1 MKLLRKIKILV
12 TVLSLIIF
20 AGSCNY
26 ITHST
31 FSGYN
36 EEGEPE
42 PDYNIT
48 LNDSYQDFVS
58 YIFMGNRI
66 DNFTTYFNAF
76 YTAETDYNL
85 AMQQIRTSTI
95 AAYNR
100 RLDSLNIV
108 TNISPQTKDLLN
120 KVVERASKV
129 IQFSKSSRFIDK
141 AVLLIGESYYYMQ
154 EYLQAERSLSEFLS
168 QFNSST
174 VKDKATLYFARTKM
188 RLGQDREA
196 ETLYK
201 SLITNTKNNSIKSDA
216 SFDLGVYYLTQ
227 RNQTEAMQYLKSSVD
242 FAQNSES
249 RAEKQFLLARIYS
262 RYEPNLSA
270 AAFSRAIQ
278 LSSNFDLK
286 FYSRLN
292 YGKALI
298 TDKKFRQAS
307 VLLEDM
313 ASDYRDYPEF
323 RQLVDLEIANNLLAQ
338 GLFDKAKIE
347 YYNVIVD
354 YPGTISASDSYFY
367 LANYYENVQGDFLKA
382 LVNYKKSNQENA
394 NANYSEISRDKSR
407 IFERYFELQGQA
419 ENTQKITIPMQNDEL
434 ENYRLRRLQQRG
446 IDVPR
451 RDGIDNRGG
460 LDGKGGGF
468 SSKYLGITD
477 DSTKVDSGDDGE
489 DILDPRRIRGIEFED
504 SGDSKNPGDFIE
516 ERKTSSEENIGEVKT
531 DNTKII
537 QKERFSALFQLAEI
551 FMYELNYPDSAEYY
565 LNVLIREETD
575 YINLA
580 KAYYAKALLLER
592 VNRNQEAEEIFNKI
606 INEFSNSQFAIESKK
621 QLGLEVTETFS
632 NIVDESFGTA
642 SGLILN
648 KNYEEAVTELH
659 KIISTNPDTTV
670 LPRAYYTLGWIYEN
684 GLSNKDSALHYYNI
698 IIGQYPFS
706 VYNNSVYE
714 KVTVL
719 TQNDKTQES
728 EEEKLPEENPEEM
741 KEVKEEIPIEKQ
753 VETDGT
759 PEKKSEETGNEEG
772 EKLSEDELQRL
783 LKELEQEGN

>member
-1 MKLLRKIKILV
+1 MKLLGKFKILISILTLV
-12 TVLSLIIF
+12 IF

-42 PDYNIT
+42 PDYNVT

-76 YTAETDYNL
+76 YTAETDYKL
-85 AMQQIRTSTI
+85 AMDQIRTTTI

-108 TNISPQTKDLLN
+108 TNISPQTRDLLT

-168 QFNSST
+168 QFEAST
-174 VKDKATLYFARTKM
+174 VKDEATLYFARTKM

-196 ETLYK
+196 ETLFK
-201 SLITNTKNNSIKSDA
+201 SLVLNSKNNSIRSDA

-227 RNQTEAMQYLKSSVD
+227 RNQAEAMQYLKSSVD
-242 FAQNSES
+242 YAVNSES

-262 RYEPNLSA
+262 RFEPELSV
-270 AAFSRAIQ
+270 AAFRRAID
-278 LSSNFDLK
+278 LSSNFDLT

-298 TDKKFRQAS
+298 ADGKHRQADE
-307 VLLEDM
+307 LLSDM

-323 RQLVDLEIANNLLAQ
+323 RQLVDLEIANNLLARGQ
-338 GLFDKAKIE
+338 FERAKIG
-347 YYNVIVD
+347 YFNVIVD
-354 YPGTISASDSYFY
+354 FPGTVSASDSYFY
-367 LANYYENVQGDFLKA
+367 LADYYENVQGDFLKA
-382 LVNYKKSNQENA
+382 LVNYNKANQENP
-394 NANYSEISRDKSR
+394 NSNYSDIIRSKSR
-407 IFERYFELQGQA
+407 VLDRYFVLQGQA
-419 ENTQKITIPMQNDEL
+419 ENEQKISIPMQNDEL
-434 ENYRLRRLQQRG
+434 EDYRMRRLQERG
-446 IDVPR
+446 IDVPG

-460 LDGKGGGF
+460 FDGKGGGF
-468 SSKYLGITD
+468 SSKIEIAFN
-477 DSTKVDSGDDGE
+477 DSIKSQSGE
-489 DILDPRRIRGIEFED
+489 DEEEIRDPRRIKEFEFED
-504 SGDSKNPGDFIE
+504 TGE
-516 ERKTSSEENIGEVKT
+516 ERQDTKQEVTEEVKIEDT
-531 DNTKII
+531 QSKL
-537 QKERFSALFQLAEI
+537 KERFSALFQLAEI
-551 FMYELNYPDSAEYY
+551 FMYDLNYPDSAEYY
-565 LNVLIREETD
+565 LDLLISEETD

-580 KAYYAKALLLER
+580 KAYYAKALLLVRED
-592 VNRNQEAEEIFNKI
+592 RNQEAETIFNKI
-606 INEFSNSQFAIESKK
+606 INEYSNSQFAIESKK
-621 QLGLEVTETFS
+621 QLGMTVTEAFS
-632 NIVDESFGTA
+632 DIIDESFGTA

-648 KNYEEAVTELH
+648 RNYEEAITELH

-670 LPRAYYTLGWIYEN
+670 LPRAYYSLGWIYEN
-684 GLSNKDSALHYYNI
+684 GLPNKDSALHYYNI

-706 VYNNSVYE
+706 AYNSRVYE

-719 TQNDKTQES
+719 TQNDPTLKKEEENIEEVNEEFS
-728 EEEKLPEENPEEM
+728 EEKKDIVDEEM
-741 KEVKEEIPIEKQ
+741 KEQ
-753 VETDGT
+753 ADETGM
-759 PEKKSEETGNEEG
+759 EKSEETGTDEG